1 MRRLRGGYAGVARR
15 TTRRAVAYGAYP
27 AAAYGTAAA
36 YGAAATY
43 GAAYGAA
50 VVYAAPAPTCVQRV
64 DAWGR
69 IYVVCP

>member
-15 TTRRAVAYGAYP
+15 STRRAVAYGAYS
-27 AAAYGTAAA
+27 AAA